1 MSKGPGRQQKRI
13 LAALDKCPAFYV
25 AELCE
30 SGTRAEHVS
39 LLRAA
44 QHLYDAEQV
53 DIMRYIAGGTQ
64 QAYVVVMRRGYRL
77 LERPKRGNLAI
88 SSLNGG
94 GCE

>member
-1 MSKGPGRQQKRI
+1 MSRGPGRQQKRI

-44 QHLYDAEQV
+44 QHLYDAEQI
-53 DIMRYIAGGTQ
+53 DIQR
-64 QAYVVVMRRGYRL
+64 
-77 LERPKRGNLAI
+77 
-88 SSLNGG
+88 
-94 GCE
+94 